1 MSAASAAAG
10 IDSGGGSDSLGLACS
25 VAWLLCCA
33 CVCFGSARWLRWLGS
48 SVSDPSLPWS
58 KRGAD
63 PRGAAFFFL
72 ALRSDNPRCRLT
84 YILGRT
90 DILVYFE

>member
-1 MSAASAAAG
+1 VVG
-10 IDSGGGSDSLGLACS
+10 VTHSGSLAQLLGYCAVLVCALVVLGGCGGLA
-25 VAWLLCCA
+25 
-33 CVCFGSARWLRWLGS
+33 LRFLT
-48 SVSDPSLPWS
+48 PPLPWS